1 MIFGCIKLFKFLRN
15 NSNYE
20 YCKIK
25 TCFSDLQYSVKES
38 LKEKKNIAIFL
49 FLKVFH
55 IVGHLV
61 YWGKATIIY
70 PLCETNVY
78 VLSPVANTYT

>member
-1 MIFGCIKLFKFLRN
+1 MKKVFLYHPYVLN
-15 NSNYE
+15 MFYDENYFD
-20 YCKIK
+20 IW
-25 TCFSDLQYSVKES
+25 FSVTDVLEQ
-38 LKEKKNIAIFL
+38 
-49 FLKVFH
+49 VFH

-78 VLSPVANTYT
+78 VLSPVANTYM

>member
-1 MIFGCIKLFKFLRN
+1 MKKVFLYHPYVLNMFYDEIFFDIW
-15 NSNYE
+15 
-20 YCKIK
+20 
-25 TCFSDLQYSVKES
+25 FSVTDVLEQ
-38 LKEKKNIAIFL
+38 
-49 FLKVFH
+49 VFH

-78 VLSPVANTYT
+78 VLSPVANTYM

>member
-1 MIFGCIKLFKFLRN
+1 MKKVFLYHPYVLN
-15 NSNYE
+15 MFYDE
-20 YCKIK
+20 FFFDIW
-25 TCFSDLQYSVKES
+25 FSVTDVLEQ
-38 LKEKKNIAIFL
+38 
-49 FLKVFH
+49 VFH

-78 VLSPVANTYT
+78 VLSPVANTYM

>member
-1 MIFGCIKLFKFLRN
+1 MKKVFLYHPYVLN
-15 NSNYE
+15 MFYDGNFVHVFD
-20 YCKIK
+20 IW
-25 TCFSDLQYSVKES
+25 FSVTDVLEQ
-38 LKEKKNIAIFL
+38 
-49 FLKVFH
+49 VFH

-78 VLSPVANTYT
+78 VLSPVANTYM